1 MLQAHS
7 FKLGGEIRLIAENR
21 LSQISFGP
29 ISVEKSRSRGI
40 EAGRRHFVL
49 PVVVAKSQGVP

>member
-7 FKLGGEIRLIAENR
+7 VKLRGEIRLIAENR

-29 ISVEKSRSRGI
+29 ISVEKPRSGGI
-40 EAGRRHFVL
+40 EARRRHFVL
-49 PVVVAKSQGVP
+49 PVIVAKSQGVP